1 MSIPLRFVALS
12 GLLAAATAS
21 SLAARGAETPANE
34 SDPSESK
41 VPVVYVVP
49 MSGQMGTDIHP
60 SIYEE
65 VVKDVMEVQPDVVV
79 YQLKSADIDNNF
91 YLAGNDDRRE
101 FGLAK
106 IGEYRDL
113 VRTLHE
119 KLDARQVMW
128 VEDSVGLGSLLALSW
143 PEMYMSEGARL
154 WGLARVSGMA
164 AGWSDADVASKMLN
178 AWVGMGNGFLQI
190 GGYPLEIGWAMMRP
204 EYNLSASFKGREVTW
219 ANDTAGQWVVD
230 SSADN
235 VANFNASLAEDMGLS
250 QGTVENLDDLM
261 FLMGYREYDEA
272 DSGKEMVEKYV
283 SDWRRTFDRCKTWWA
298 DAQQKMGWATGDDAI
313 KYLGSAKTDLERILR
328 ACRQY
333 PAVEARW
340 QQDYGMSIL
349 QLELQIE
356 GIKDQIGDMRRGNQ
370 GRGRSGGNRGRGGG
384 GGRGL

>member
-1 MSIPLRFVALS
+1 
-12 GLLAAATAS
+12 
-21 SLAARGAETPANE
+21 PAIT
-34 SDPSESK
+34 ESK

-60 SIYEE
+60 SIYDE
-65 VVKDVMEVQPDVVV
+65 VVKDVMEVQPDVIV

-154 WGLARVSGMA
+154 WGLARVSSMA
-164 AGWSDADVASKMLN
+164 AGWSDPDVASKMLN

-230 SSADN
+230 SSGDN

-298 DAQQKMGWATGDDAI
+298 DAQQKMGWASGDDAI
-313 KYLGSAKTDLERILR
+313 KYLGSAKTDMERILR

-370 GRGRSGGNRGRGGG
+370 NRGRGGSNRGRGGG
-384 GGRGL
+384 GRGL

>member
-1 MSIPLRFVALS
+1 MSTPLRFVALS
-12 GLLAAATAS
+12 GLLAAATVS
-21 SLAARGAETPANE
+21 SLAARGAETPASVSAAN
-34 SDPSESK
+34 ESK

-60 SIYEE
+60 SIYDE
-65 VVKDVMEVQPDVVV
+65 VVKDVMEVQPDVIV

-143 PEMYMSEGARL
+143 PEMYMSEGGRL
-154 WGLARVSGMA
+154 WGLARISSMA
-164 AGWSDADVASKMLN
+164 AGWSDPDVASKMLN

-204 EYNLSASFKGREVTW
+204 EYNLSASFKGRKVSW

-230 SSADN
+230 SSGDN

-261 FLMGYREYDEA
+261 FLMGFREYEEA
-272 DSGKEMVEKYV
+272 ESGKEMVEKYV

-298 DAQQKMGWATGDDAI
+298 DAQQKMGWASGADAI
-313 KYLGSAKTDLERILR
+313 KYLGSAKTDMERILR

-370 GRGRSGGNRGRGGG
+370 NRGRGGSNRGRGGG
-384 GGRGL
+384 GRGL

>member
-1 MSIPLRFVALS
+1 MIHMPLMLLMPLMPLKKSISMVGLTIAGLTISITGVAN
-12 GLLAAATAS
+12 ATDN
-21 SLAARGAETPANE
+21 R
-34 SDPSESK
+34 

-60 SIYEE
+60 SIYDE
-65 VVKDVMEVQPDVVV
+65 VIKDALQVKPDVIV

-101 FGLAK
+101 FGMAK

-113 VRTLHE
+113 VRALHQ

-143 PEMYMSEGARL
+143 PELYMSGGARL
-154 WGLARVSGMA
+154 WGLSRVAQMA
-164 AGWSDADVASKMLN
+164 AGWSDPDVASKMLN

-204 EYNLSASFKGREVTW
+204 EYVLSASFKGREVTW
-219 ANDTAGQWVVD
+219 ANDTGGQWVVD
-230 SSADN
+230 SN
-235 VANFNASLAEDMGLS
+235 EEGVANFNASLAEDMGLS

-261 FLMGYREYDEA
+261 FLLGYREYDEVE
-272 DSGKEMVEKYV
+272 SGKNIVEKYV
-283 SDWRRTFDRCKTWWA
+283 EDWRRTFDRCKSWYA
-298 DAQQKMGWATGDDAI
+298 DAQQKLGWASGDEAI
-313 KYLGSAKTDLERILR
+313 RYLGAAKTDLEKILR
-328 ACRQY
+328 ACKQY
-333 PAVEARW
+333 PAVAARW
-340 QQDYGMSIL
+340 QQDYGTSIL

-356 GIKDQIGDMRRGNQ
+356 GIKDQIGDMRRGN
-370 GRGRSGGNRGRGGG
+370 GGGGNPGRGGG

>member
-12 GLLAAATAS
+12 GLLAAATVS
-21 SLAARGAETPANE
+21 SLAARGAETPASVSAAN
-34 SDPSESK
+34 ESK

-60 SIYEE
+60 SIYDE
-65 VVKDVMEVQPDVVV
+65 VIKDVMEVKPDVIV

-143 PEMYMSEGARL
+143 PEMYMSEGGRL
-154 WGLARVSGMA
+154 WGLARISSMA
-164 AGWSDADVASKMLN
+164 AGWSDPDVASKMLN

-204 EYNLSASFKGREVTW
+204 EYNLSASFKGRKVSW

-230 SSADN
+230 SSGDN

-261 FLMGYREYDEA
+261 FLMGFREYEEA
-272 DSGKEMVEKYV
+272 ESGKEMVEKYV

-298 DAQQKMGWATGDDAI
+298 DAQQKMGWASGDDAI
-313 KYLGSAKTDLERILR
+313 KYLGSAKTDMERILR

-340 QQDYGMSIL
+340 QQD
-349 QLELQIE
+349 
-356 GIKDQIGDMRRGNQ
+356 
-370 GRGRSGGNRGRGGG
+370 
-384 GGRGL
+384 

>member
-1 MSIPLRFVALS
+1 MIHMPLMPLMPLKKSMSMVGLTIAGLTISITGVAN
-12 GLLAAATAS
+12 ATDN
-21 SLAARGAETPANE
+21 R
-34 SDPSESK
+34 

-60 SIYEE
+60 SIYDE
-65 VVKDVMEVQPDVVV
+65 VIKDALQVKPDVIV

-101 FGLAK
+101 FGMAK

-113 VRTLHE
+113 VRALHQ

-154 WGLARVSGMA
+154 WGLSRVAQMA
-164 AGWSDADVASKMLN
+164 AGWSDPDVASKMLN

-204 EYNLSASFKGREVTW
+204 EYVLSASFKGREVTW
-219 ANDTAGQWVVD
+219 ANDTGGQWVVD
-230 SSADN
+230 SN
-235 VANFNASLAEDMGLS
+235 EEGVANFNASLAEDMGLS

-261 FLMGYREYDEA
+261 FLLGYREYDEVE
-272 DSGKEMVEKYV
+272 SGKNIVEKYV
-283 SDWRRTFDRCKTWWA
+283 EDWRRTFDRCKSWYA
-298 DAQQKMGWATGDDAI
+298 DAQQKLGWASGDEAI
-313 KYLGSAKTDLERILR
+313 RYLGAAKTDLEKILR
-328 ACRQY
+328 ACKQY
-333 PAVEARW
+333 PAVAARW
-340 QQDYGMSIL
+340 QQDYGTSIL

-356 GIKDQIGDMRRGNQ
+356 GIKDQIGDMRRGN
-370 GRGRSGGNRGRGGG
+370 GGGGNPGRGGG

>member
-1 MSIPLRFVALS
+1 MSLKKSISMAGIAIAGFAVSFPAVAS
-12 GLLAAATAS
+12 AS
-21 SLAARGAETPANE
+21 DNR
-34 SDPSESK
+34 

-60 SIYEE
+60 SIYDE
-65 VVKDVMEVQPDVVV
+65 VIEDALKVNPDVIV

-113 VRTLHE
+113 ARALHQ

-143 PEMYMSEGARL
+143 PEMYMSDGARL
-154 WGLARVSGMA
+154 WGLARVSSMA
-164 AGWSDADVASKMLN
+164 AGWSDPDVASKMLN
-178 AWVGMGNGFLQI
+178 AWVGMGNGFLQL

-204 EYNLSASFKGREVTW
+204 EYALSASFKGRKVTW
-219 ANDTAGQWVVD
+219 TNDTAGQWVVD
-230 SSADN
+230 SNDEG
-235 VANFNASLAEDMGLS
+235 VANFSASLAEDMGLS
-250 QGTVENLDDLM
+250 EGTVENLDDLM
-261 FLMGYREYDEA
+261 FLLGYREYDEVE
-272 DSGKEMVEKYV
+272 SGKDMVEKYV
-283 SDWRRTFDRCKTWWA
+283 EDWRRTFDRCKSWYA
-298 DAQQKMGWATGDDAI
+298 DAQQKLGWASGDEAI
-313 KYLGSAKTDLERILR
+313 RYLGAAKTDLEKILR
-328 ACRQY
+328 ACKQY
-333 PAVEARW
+333 PAVAARW

-356 GIKDQIGDMRRGNQ
+356 GIKDQIGDMRRGNRGS
-370 GRGRSGGNRGRGGG
+370 GRRGGNSGRGGG